1 LTELPQALCLARS
14 EWHGFF
20 GKKGM
25 SSTTTIPQPG
35 LAGAK
40 DQSLEQWCINT
51 VRVLSVDAVEKANSG
66 HPGTPM
72 DAAPMA
78 HVLWS
83 EIMRYNPANP
93 GWPNRDRFILSCGH
107 ACMLQYSYLYLTGY
121 NLTLDDIKQFRQLH
135 SKTPGHPEYGLTSG
149 IEVTTGPLGQGFA
162 NAVGFAIAQRHMAA
176 RFSKPGFDLFN
187 YHIYGICSDGD
198 LMEGISS
205 EAGSVAG
212 HLALG
217 NLIFL
222 YDDNHITIEG
232 NTDITFT
239 EDVGKRFEAFGWHVQ
254 TLPDGNDT
262 AAIRE
267 AIHNAQAE
275 TTRPSLIK
283 IRTHIGYGSPHKV
296 DTANAH
302 GSPLG
307 AEEVRLVKENFGFN
321 PDESFVVPEKV
332 LGFYRTA
339 GAKGAALEKDWN
351 VLLESYKKQYPALA
365 AEYESMRQGRLPDG
379 WEKKIPVFRPA
390 DAKNGQMSTRIAG
403 GKTLNSI
410 AALFP
415 HLIGGAADLSPSTET
430 YMKDYTAFEPND
442 PGGRN
447 FHFGIREHS
456 IGAICNGIALTPGMI
471 PFGAT
476 FLIFSDYM
484 RPPIRLAAIMKIRPV
499 IVYTHDSI
507 GLGEDGTTHQP
518 IEQLANLRAI
528 PNITV
533 IRPADANETAL
544 AWKVAI
550 RHTRGPVLLVL
561 TRQNIPIIDP
571 DSYKRT
577 GDLSKGAYILSE
589 PDRSPELILIATGS
603 EVSLTLQA
611 QQKLKENGIA
621 ARVVSMPCWELFDQQ
636 DDSYKQKILPK
647 GLKKRLAVEMA
658 SPQGWN
664 KYVTDEGDI
673 LGINRFGES
682 AKAEDLLKEFGFTV
696 ENVVSRAKSLMGR

>member
-1 LTELPQALCLARS
+1 MTARIK
-14 EWHGFF
+14 WHGFF
-20 GKKGM
+20 GEKGM
-25 SSTTTIPQPG
+25 ASTSSLPQPG
-35 LAGAK
+35 AIVAK
-40 DQSLEQWCINT
+40 PQDFEQLCINT
-51 VRVLSVDAVEKANSG
+51 SRLLSVDAVEKANSG

-93 GWPNRDRFILSCGH
+93 EWPNRDRFILSCGH

-135 SKTPGHPEYGLTSG
+135 SKTPGHPEYGLTPG

-176 RFSKPGFDLFN
+176 RFTKPGFELFN

-198 LMEGISS
+198 MMEGISS

-239 EDVGKRFEAFGWHVQ
+239 EDVAKRFEAFGWHVQ
-254 TLPDGNDT
+254 TLTDGNDT
-262 AAIRE
+262 AAIRQ
-267 AIHNAQAE
+267 AIQNAQAE

-283 IRTHIGYGSPHKV
+283 IRTHIGFGSPNKV
-296 DTANAH
+296 DSASAH

-307 AEEVRLVKENFGFN
+307 AEEVKLVKKNFGFN

-332 LGFYRTA
+332 LGFYRAA

-351 VLLESYKKQYPALA
+351 VLLESYKKQYPDLA

-430 YMKDYTAFEPND
+430 YMKDYTAFSPTD

-456 IGAICNGIALTPGMI
+456 MGAICNGIALTPGMI

-484 RPPIRLAAIMKIRPV
+484 RPPIRLAAIMKIRP
-499 IVYTHDSI
+499 IMVYTHDSI

-544 AWKVAI
+544 AWQVAI
-550 RHTRGPVLLVL
+550 QHTSGPVLLVL

-577 GDLSKGAYILSE
+577 GDLTKGAYILSE

-603 EVSLTLQA
+603 EVSLILQA

-621 ARVVSMPCWELFDQQ
+621 ARVVSMPSWELFDHQ

-658 SPQGWN
+658 SPQGWH

-682 AKAEDLLKEFGFTV
+682 AKMEDLLKEFGFTV